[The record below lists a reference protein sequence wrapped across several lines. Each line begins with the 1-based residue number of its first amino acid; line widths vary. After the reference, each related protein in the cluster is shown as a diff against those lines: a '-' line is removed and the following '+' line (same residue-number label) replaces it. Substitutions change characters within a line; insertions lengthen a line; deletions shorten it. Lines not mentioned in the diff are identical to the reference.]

1 MAGWDP
7 RVCLL
12 GWEAGVGLEGCL
24 AGWSLGSQAVAAL
37 CSPLATWVV
46 GVTGVLAGPWAD
58 LVPLL
63 RARVQD
69 WAGHS
74 LNVSHKGLPRTCLL
88 HPNPPAPY
96 MVIESLNLI
105 SHPHSFDCPRK
116 GSLAFILRS
125 FARLWGYSDEQTEAF
140 LPWKGFMAW
149 SRRQTNP
156 LCAVEG
162 RNQELGGHRT
172 APDLVRVGRSHQ
184 EWSPWER
191 SWGWGLQ
198 DELTVLSTQG
208 LLGQDEL
215 TVLSTQGVLGS
226 KFYTCII
233 SFTPA
238 ATSAMLPPFYRQGHQ
253 GLQSFCKWPK
263 ATFFFFFL
271 LNARAGDLKPG
282 CLASGPA
289 YVTTNHSRC

>member
-1 MAGWDP
+1 MSATKASPGHAS
-7 RVCLL
+7 CLPVL
-12 GWEAGVGLEGCL
+12 QLHI
-24 AGWSLGSQAVAAL
+24 WSSKAWT
-37 CSPLATWVV
+37 S
-46 GVTGVLAGPWAD
+46 
-58 LVPLL
+58 
-63 RARVQD
+63 
-69 WAGHS
+69 
-74 LNVSHKGLPRTCLL
+74 SHIHTL
-88 HPNPPAPY
+88 
-96 MVIESLNLI
+96 
-105 SHPHSFDCPRK
+105 DCPRK

-172 APDLVRVGRSHQ
+172 APDLVGVGRSHQ

-208 LLGQDEL
+208 VLALNSIHASSPSLLQL
-215 TVLSTQGVLGS
+215 QVLL
-226 KFYTCII
+226 
-233 SFTPA
+233 
-238 ATSAMLPPFYRQGHQ
+238 LPPFYRQGHW

-263 ATFFFFFL
+263 AAFFFFL
-271 LNARAGDLKPG
+271 
-282 CLASGPA
+282 SF
-289 YVTTNHSRC
+289 